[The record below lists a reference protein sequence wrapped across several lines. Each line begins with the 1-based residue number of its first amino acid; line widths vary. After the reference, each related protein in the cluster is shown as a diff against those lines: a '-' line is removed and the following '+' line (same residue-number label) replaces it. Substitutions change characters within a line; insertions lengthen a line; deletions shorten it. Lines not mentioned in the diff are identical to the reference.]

1 MDKYVY
7 YSTPFK
13 MLHTIIRLDDPLCAL
28 IRDDPVRPEI
38 PLEFRVTEHSEIIV
52 LQDDYGKSVAVVCV
66 LYRDH
71 VPRSCSELLEFA
83 SLDPIVAV
91 FYTIWSYL
99 PGAGRKL
106 IVAARKDI
114 QSRRP
119 NIKKYVTLSPPTDM
133 ARVFHLRN
141 GASVL
146 NVNVDSINYH
156 YE

>member
-1 MDKYVY
+1 
-7 YSTPFK
+7 
-13 MLHTIIRLDDPLCAL
+13 MLHLVQSLSDPLCAL

-38 PLEFRVTEHSEIIV
+38 PLEFRISPQSEIIV
-52 LQDDYGKSVAVVCV
+52 LQDDYGKSTAAVCV

-71 VPRSCSELLEFA
+71 VPRSCEELLEFD
-83 SLDPIVAV
+83 SLDPVVAV
-91 FYTIWSYL
+91 FYTIWSYV
-99 PGAGRKL
+99 PGAGRRL

-119 NIKKYVTLSPPTDM
+119 SILKYVTLSPPTDM